1 MKFPTQQ
8 LILEG
13 PDLAGKTTL
22 SLDIHKLTKYRWN
35 TQDRSALSMLIFAKF
50 YNRDSFD
57 LIENFKNELYN
68 LNNRFIMLLP
78 DWDTISNRYTQ
89 RGDELHDLISL
100 KQTYNLFEA
109 AIEEFGNYPNVM
121 VARNE
126 NCLQL
131 IVDNLLRIESF
142 SLKQIQQQIC
152 QLADNSENKEALGV
166 NFTIYDDCNFKHLD
180 EQALEYEK
188 EREYYTKI
196 KDRVVEKIINELCG
210 INSKNTRESKN
221 SRRFIYTDDTCISL
235 ANFNYRKDCLDC
247 HFVLRSSNVR
257 DTLYYDLNFLYSLCK
272 LVFNQLGLNDK
283 VYCRMRFT
291 INSAHIPNIIE

>member
-35 TQDRSALSMLIFAKF
+35 IQDRSALSMLIFAKF